1 MTTTAPTRILVL
13 VGVAVAALAAFVLV
27 VRPMLLDDDE
37 ATSSTPTAKAA
48 QSAKPQAASKPA
60 QRAKPQLRLAAGL
73 PAPVAKQL
81 RYSKVVVVTLF
92 TPNAAADVRAIAQ
105 ARAGAKSAKA
115 GFVAINVSNERRARE
130 LTTFAGTSAAP
141 AVLVVKR
148 PGTIISHIEG
158 ATDSQIVA
166 QAAQNAGAGA
176 AEKKKQK

>member
-1 MTTTAPTRILVL
+1 MTTSAPTRILLL
-13 VGVAVAALAAFVLV
+13 VGVALAGLAAFMFVL
-27 VRPMLLDDDE
+27 RPMLLDDDE
-37 ATSSTPTAKAA
+37 AATSA
-48 QSAKPQAASKPA
+48 QASKPA
-60 QRAKPQLRLAAGL
+60 QTAKPAQHAKPAKPQLRLAAGL

-92 TPNAAADVRAIAQ
+92 TPNATADVRAIAQ
-105 ARAGAKSAKA
+105 SRAGAKSAKA
-115 GFVAINVSNERRARE
+115 GFVAINVTNEKRARE

-148 PGTIISHIEG
+148 PGTIVSHIEG

-176 AEKKKQK
+176 DTKKQK

>member
-13 VGVAVAALAAFVLV
+13 VGVAVAALAAFMLVL
-27 VRPMLLDDDE
+27 RPMLLDDE
-37 ATSSTPTAKAA
+37 AATSTPAAKPA
-48 QSAKPQAASKPA
+48 QSAKPQASKPA
-60 QRAKPQLRLAAGL
+60 LRAKPQLRLAAGL

-92 TPNAAADVRAIAQ
+92 TPQAAADVRAIAQ
-105 ARAGAKSAKA
+105 SRAGAKSSGA
-115 GFVAINVSNERRARE
+115 GFVAINVTNEKRARE
-130 LTTFAGTSAAP
+130 LATFAGTSAAP

-148 PGTIISHIEG
+148 PGTIVSHIEG